1 MTKRTTKI
9 DPLAYPVRKELWRR
23 ITIIV
28 LAAILA
34 GSLYVRAVRAQA
46 GVISA
51 SAQYTFGEEIVFR
64 GVIPTGIPVESATL
78 FFVAEGE
85 LQTHTGAATW
95 DERGQ
100 LLYIADLTQ
109 SPIRAFSTVV
119 YWFEVTKKG
128 GGELKSERGA
138 FYYEDNRF
146 DWQARESK
154 DFRVH
159 WYEGD
164 TAFAQSLLDV
174 AELGL
179 ANIQVILP
187 LKLNSPV
194 DIYAYA
200 SAEEMRATLQHLGKS
215 WVGAHTD
222 PDLGVMVVSLPR
234 GPEQRLEM
242 ERQIPHEL
250 MHLML
255 YQRLGAGY
263 GNIPIWLNEG
273 LASIAELYPNPDYLI
288 LLNKAV
294 KEDNMLPMA
303 SLCETFPRDAS
314 GAFLAYA
321 EATSFTRFLYQQYGT
336 AGLESLARAYA
347 DGLSCE
353 RGVQIALDRTL
364 TQLERQWRQQAFR
377 EDALLTA
384 LTNLSPWIV
393 ILALVLIFPLGLT
406 LVGTRKNAKNGRDG

>member
-1 MTKRTTKI
+1 MGKKTI
-9 DPLAYPVRKELWRR
+9 FFILA
-23 ITIIV
+23 I
-28 LAAILA
+28 ILA
-34 GSLYVRAVRAQA
+34 GNLYVYPVRAQA
-46 GVISA
+46 GEILTSV
-51 SAQYTFGEEIVFR
+51 QYTFGEEITFR
-64 GVIPTGIPVESATL
+64 GEIPAGVSVESATL

-85 LQTHTGAATW
+85 LQTRTGAPTW
-95 DERGQ
+95 DNRGQ
-100 LLYIADLTQ
+100 LLYTADLTQ
-109 SPIRAFSTVV
+109 SPMRAFSTVV
-119 YWFEVTKKG
+119 YWFEVTERG
-128 GGELKSERGA
+128 GRVLKSERGS

-146 DWQARESK
+146 EWRTRQSK

-179 ANIQVILP
+179 TNIQAVLP
-187 LKLNSPV
+187 LTLSSPV

-200 SAEEMRATLQHLGKS
+200 TAQEMRATLQNLGKN

-255 YQRLGAGY
+255 YQWLGVGY
-263 GNIPIWLNEG
+263 GSIPAWLNEG

-288 LLNKAV
+288 LLNKALD
-294 KEDNMLPMA
+294 EDSMLPIV
-303 SLCETFPRDAS
+303 SLCDTFPRDAS

-336 AGLESLARAYA
+336 TGLEALTRAYA
-347 DGLSCE
+347 DGMSCE
-353 RGVQIALDRTL
+353 RGVQTALGSTL
-364 TQLERQWRQQAFR
+364 TQLERQWRREAFR
-377 EDALLTA
+377 EDALLKA
-384 LTNLSPWIV
+384 LRNLSPWLIILV
-393 ILALVLIFPLGLT
+393 LALIVPLGLT
-406 LVGTRKNAKNGRDG
+406 LAGTRRKSKDGRDT

>member
-1 MTKRTTKI
+1 MGKKTI
-9 DPLAYPVRKELWRR
+9 FFILA
-23 ITIIV
+23 I
-28 LAAILA
+28 ILA
-34 GSLYVRAVRAQA
+34 GNLYVYPVRAQA
-46 GVISA
+46 GEILTSV
-51 SAQYTFGEEIVFR
+51 QYTFGEEITFR
-64 GVIPTGIPVESATL
+64 GEIPAGVSVESATL

-85 LQTHTGAATW
+85 LQTRTGAATW
-95 DERGQ
+95 DNRGQ
-100 LLYIADLTQ
+100 LLYSADLTQ
-109 SPIRAFSTVV
+109 SPMRAFSTVV
-119 YWFEVTKKG
+119 YWFEVTESG
-128 GGELKSERGA
+128 GRVLKSERGS

-146 DWQARESK
+146 EWRTRQSK

-179 ANIQVILP
+179 TNIQAVLP
-187 LKLNSPV
+187 LTLSSPV

-200 SAEEMRATLQHLGKS
+200 TAQEMRATLQNLGKN

-255 YQRLGAGY
+255 YQWLGVGY
-263 GNIPIWLNEG
+263 GSIPAWLNEG

-288 LLNKAV
+288 LLNKAL
-294 KEDNMLPMA
+294 DDDSMLPIV
-303 SLCETFPRDAS
+303 SLCDTFPRDAS

-336 AGLESLARAYA
+336 TGLEALTRAYA
-347 DGLSCE
+347 DGMSCE
-353 RGVQIALDRTL
+353 RGVQTALGSTL
-364 TQLERQWRQQAFR
+364 TQLERQWRREAFR
-377 EDALLTA
+377 EDVLLKALR
-384 LTNLSPWIV
+384 NLSPWLIILV
-393 ILALVLIFPLGLT
+393 LALIVPLGLT
-406 LVGTRKNAKNGRDG
+406 LAGTRRKSKDGRDT

>member
-1 MTKRTTKI
+1 MGKKTI
-9 DPLAYPVRKELWRR
+9 FFILA
-23 ITIIV
+23 I
-28 LAAILA
+28 ILA
-34 GSLYVRAVRAQA
+34 GNLYMYPVRAQA
-46 GVISA
+46 GDILISV
-51 SAQYTFGEEIVFR
+51 QYTFGEEITFR
-64 GVIPTGIPVESATL
+64 GEIPAGVSVESATL

-85 LQTHTGAATW
+85 LQTRTGAPTW
-95 DERGQ
+95 DNRGQ
-100 LLYIADLTQ
+100 LLYTADLTQ
-109 SPIRAFSTVV
+109 SPMRAFSTVV
-119 YWFEVTKKG
+119 YWFEVTESG
-128 GGELKSERGA
+128 GRVLKSERGS

-146 DWQARESK
+146 EWRTRQSK

-179 ANIQVILP
+179 TNIQAVLP
-187 LKLNSPV
+187 LTLSSPV

-200 SAEEMRATLQHLGKS
+200 TAQEMRATLQNLGKN

-255 YQRLGAGY
+255 YQWLGVGY
-263 GNIPIWLNEG
+263 GSIPAWLNEG

-288 LLNKAV
+288 LLNKAL
-294 KEDNMLPMA
+294 DDDSMLPIV
-303 SLCETFPRDAS
+303 SLCDTFPRDAS

-336 AGLESLARAYA
+336 TGLEALTRAYA
-347 DGLSCE
+347 DGMSCE
-353 RGVQIALDRTL
+353 RGVQTALGSTL
-364 TQLERQWRQQAFR
+364 TQLERQWRREAFR
-377 EDALLTA
+377 EDALLKA
-384 LTNLSPWIV
+384 FRNLSPWLIILV
-393 ILALVLIFPLGLT
+393 LALIVPLGLT
-406 LVGTRKNAKNGRDG
+406 LAGTRRKSKDGRDT